1 MQYQNSAT
9 GDWRTKDLGT
19 ERNSQLLW
27 DSARSVKWPEVFSEE
42 GRRQGWIFYSYW
54 PGVFPSMKQILVSRL
69 WGRRSL
75 SPSSPTHPHSHTHCT
90 YAHSTHGHTHKHILY
105 IPMPYTIHTTAQI
118 IQNVTHLNI
127 HANMHAE
134 ILHIHTVHIIHCVYI
149 YTVYKYTQSYNCIL
163 PTMNSFSIMFICTQC
178 THVYGCPCS
187 HSNTQ

>member
-1 MQYQNSAT
+1 
-9 GDWRTKDLGT
+9 
-19 ERNSQLLW
+19 
-27 DSARSVKWPEVFSEE
+27 
-42 GRRQGWIFYSYW
+42 
-54 PGVFPSMKQILVSRL
+54 MKQILVSRL
-69 WGRRSL
+69 WGRWSL

-90 YAHSTHGHTHKHILY
+90 YAHSTHVHIHKHMLY

-149 YTVYKYTQSYNCIL
+149 YTVFKYTQPYNCIL
-163 PTMNSFSIMFICTQC
+163 PIMYSFSIMYICTQC

-187 HSNTQ
+187 HSSTQLLIPEGHHLFFHFLLLLPFFLSSSFYFSFCFSRQGFSCVALAVLKLAL